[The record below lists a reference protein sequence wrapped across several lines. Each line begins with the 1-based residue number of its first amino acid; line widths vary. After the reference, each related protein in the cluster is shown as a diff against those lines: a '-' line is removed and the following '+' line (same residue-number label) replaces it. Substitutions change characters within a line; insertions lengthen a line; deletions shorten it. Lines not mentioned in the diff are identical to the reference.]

1 MRMAKRF
8 LAIIQKEI
16 FHILR
21 DPRSLTIVF
30 VMPILMVLLFGHALN
45 MDIKHIKLAIV
56 DYDHSSESREIIR
69 NFRAS
74 NYFDITACA
83 PAREEIE
90 YLLKHGYVKAALIIP
105 RDFTK
110 QRATARPYGV
120 QLLVDGSDPTLGN
133 ASINYANAILT
144 LTDLQN
150 AGTVQLVP
158 LDIRDRYLYN
168 PDLKGANFIIPGL
181 VAVILMMV
189 CALLTSITLAREKET
204 GTLDILLV
212 SPVRPVE
219 IVVGKVL
226 PYVVIAFMDGV
237 FILLFAKA
245 VFDIPIKGDLSLL
258 LGLSVLF
265 VYCALGIG
273 LFISSVAKT
282 QQVAMMAAL
291 IATIMPS
298 VIMSGFIFPIF
309 SMPAPLRALTA
320 IVPAK
325 YYMIIIRGILLKS
338 CTFDMLKK
346 DALFLF
352 LLGSAFLF
360 MATMKFKTRVNQ

>member
-1 MRMAKRF
+1 MLKRL

-16 FHILR
+16 YHILR

-30 VMPILMVLLFGHALN
+30 VMPIMMVILFGYALN
-45 MDIKHIKLAIV
+45 MDIKHIKLAVI
-56 DYDHSSESREIIR
+56 DYDHSGDSQEIVR
-69 NFRAS
+69 SFRAS
-74 NYFDITACA
+74 SYFDIAA
-83 PAREEIE
+83 YARTRGEVEH
-90 YLLKHGYVKAALIIP
+90 LLKHGDIKAALIIP
-105 RDFTK
+105 RDFAR
-110 QRATARPYGV
+110 QRATTHVSNV
-120 QLLVDGSDPTLGN
+120 QLIVDGSDPTFGN
-133 ASINYANAILT
+133 ASINYANAL
-144 LTDLQN
+144 LNLAAQQGD
-150 AGTVQLVP
+150 GTVQLVP

-219 IVVGKVL
+219 IVIGKVL
-226 PYVVIAFMDGV
+226 PYVVISFMDGV

-245 VFDIPIKGDLSLL
+245 VFDIPMKGNLSLL

-265 VYCALGIG
+265 VYCALSIG
-273 LFISSVAKT
+273 LFISSIAKT

-291 IATIMPS
+291 VATILPS
-298 VIMSGFIFPIF
+298 VILSGFIFPIF

-338 CTFDMLKK
+338 STFDMLKM

-360 MATMKFKTRVNQ
+360 MATMKFKTRGQE